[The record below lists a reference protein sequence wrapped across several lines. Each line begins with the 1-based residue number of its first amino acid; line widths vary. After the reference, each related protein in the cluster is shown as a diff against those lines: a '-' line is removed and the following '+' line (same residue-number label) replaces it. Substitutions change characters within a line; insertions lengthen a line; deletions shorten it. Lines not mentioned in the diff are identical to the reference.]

1 MPQFTYTQP
10 TAFAGMLADGGRLD
24 VVSAVN
30 PLLPQISTITIG
42 GVATAGAHTIRVSA
56 PEGDIDVT
64 WTATGGES
72 VAATVAAIVAAF
84 DAESDLSNIVVATD
98 ASPDITLTFIHEGE
112 DYTVTLISN
121 PGSNMSLATTQ
132 AAGGTD
138 IPLGYGVMYFAN
150 TDGGTVKLPDASVP
164 GRFAGVAVRS
174 DANVMVN
181 STEASFTAVT
191 AFEPGAEVSILR
203 SGRCWV
209 YATQAVEVG
218 DVAYCKYQ
226 NGTTAAPVGSW
237 SDSPTDSI
245 SGTGARFLTTTTG
258 PGLALLELNP

>member
-72 VAATVAAIVAAF
+72 IAATVAAIVAAF

-112 DYTVTLISN
+112 DYTVTLVSN

-132 AAGGTD
+132 AAGGTG
-138 IPLGYGVMYFAN
+138 IPLGRGVSYAAN
-150 TDGGTVKLPDASVP
+150 SDGGTVTLTSVSTI
-164 GRFAGVAVRS
+164 GLFAGVAVRS

-181 STEASFTAVT
+181 STEASFTDVT
-191 AFEPGAEVSILR
+191 EFEPGAEVSILR

-209 YATQAVEVG
+209 YVTQAVEIG

-226 NGTTAAPVGSW
+226 NGTTAAPLGSW
-237 SDSPTDSI
+237 SDSPTDSVN
-245 SGTGARFLTTTTG
+245 SGGRFLTTTTG